1 MFWLWLIVAIVLFAV
16 ATYSIGRFDLDG
28 GDPVGLLW
36 LCFIGS
42 LLWPLVLTAV
52 IIAGPFVGLF
62 WLGDRKREKLDF
74 KKKESADNK

>member
-1 MFWLWLIVAIVLFAV
+1 MFSIWLIVAIVLFAV
-16 ATYSIGRFDLDG
+16 STYCIGRFDLDE

-62 WLGDRKREKLDF
+62 WLGDRRREKL
-74 KKKESADNK
+74 KKKESAVNK